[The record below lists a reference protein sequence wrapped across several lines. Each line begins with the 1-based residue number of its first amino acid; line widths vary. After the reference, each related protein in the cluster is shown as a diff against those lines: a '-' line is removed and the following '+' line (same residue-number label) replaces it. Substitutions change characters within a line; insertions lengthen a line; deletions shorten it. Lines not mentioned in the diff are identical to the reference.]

1 MKKIILLRIVSVILL
16 IATATAIFI
25 FSSEPAKES
34 KKTSGGVVRVICRVF
49 YPDFENKTFI
59 EKAEIIKSVQKPVRK
74 AAHMTIYAVLAIFAF
89 MSAISYSRFPLY
101 IRLSV
106 SYGFCLLYAISD
118 EIHQSFVPG
127 RAGMAIDV
135 IVDLIGITVSTTL
148 MLFVF
153 KKYAFSEKIENEPK
167 R

>member
-1 MKKIILLRIVSVILL
+1 MNKTLVLRIVSVILL

-34 KKTSGGVVRVICRVF
+34 KKTSGGVVRVICRVL

-59 EKAEIIKSVQKPVRK
+59 EKAEIIKSVQRPVRK
-74 AAHMTIYAVLAIFAF
+74 AAHMTIYAVFAIFAF
-89 MSAISYSRFPLY
+89 LSAISYKALPLY
-101 IRLSV
+101 IRLAL
-106 SYGFCLLYAISD
+106 SYGFCLLYAVGD

-127 RAGMAIDV
+127 RAGRASDV
-135 IVDLIGITVSTTL
+135 IIDLIGVTVSTTL
-148 MLFVF
+148 MLYIF
-153 KKYAFSEKIENEPK
+153 KKYSFSEKINNEPK